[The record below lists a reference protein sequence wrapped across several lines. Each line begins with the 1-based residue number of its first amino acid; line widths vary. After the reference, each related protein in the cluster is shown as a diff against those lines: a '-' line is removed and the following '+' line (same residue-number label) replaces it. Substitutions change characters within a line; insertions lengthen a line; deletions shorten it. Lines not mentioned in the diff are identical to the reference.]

1 LFVGVPHA
9 DTMDA
14 HRAAASFTITKKIL
28 IASGNHY
35 DSA

>member
-1 LFVGVPHA
+1 
-9 DTMDA
+9 MDA
-14 HRAAASFTITKKIL
+14 RDAAASFTINKKIL